1 MISSQTLFPGNA
13 ITIGGEVITL
23 PSVTPK
29 PTTFATGVMP
39 DQPLV
44 TDVVIAGETLT
55 PGGQITVGQDILSL
69 EPSGTAIT
77 VVGTVT
83 IGGGMATAT
92 ATAAA
97 KKKNVGEK
105 QRASINVVALQI
117 SFFALAVWLH

>member
-23 PSVTPK
+23 PSAK
-29 PTTFATGVMP
+29 SAPTTFATGVMP
-39 DQPLV
+39 DQPPV

-55 PGGQITVGQDILSL
+55 PGGQITVGQDVLSL

-77 VVGTVT
+77 VVATVT
-83 IGGGMATAT
+83 IGGGMRTAT

-97 KKKNVGEK
+97 KKKNAGEK
-105 QRASINVVALQI
+105 QRGSAIFVALQI

>member
-23 PSVTPK
+23 PSATSA

-39 DQPLV
+39 DQPPV

-55 PGGQITVGQDILSL
+55 PGGQITVGQDVLSL

-77 VVGTVT
+77 VVATVT
-83 IGGGMATAT
+83 IGGGMRTAT

-97 KKKNVGEK
+97 KKKNAGEK
-105 QRASINVVALQI
+105 QRGSAIFVALQI

>member
-23 PSVTPK
+23 PSAK
-29 PTTFATGVMP
+29 LEPTTFATGVMP

-55 PGGQITVGQDILSL
+55 PGGQITVGQDVLSL

-83 IGGGMATAT
+83 IGGGLETAT

-97 KKKNVGEK
+97 KKKNGGEK
-105 QRASINVVALQI
+105 QRASIIFVALQI

>member
-1 MISSQTLFPGNA
+1 
-13 ITIGGEVITL
+13 
-23 PSVTPK
+23 
-29 PTTFATGVMP
+29 MP

-105 QRASINVVALQI
+105 QRASINFVALQI